1 MPILRALFCV
11 LQILAYY
18 PEVGSQNTVVAWG
31 LWSEWPVS
39 CSVTCGTGQ
48 RCRERKCLD
57 GFGKVHKPS
66 LCAGPEK
73 SQETECST
81 CVISTR
87 CPQKPGWSEWSE
99 WSVCQL
105 IRDQANK
112 KADKRGCRPGNRVR
126 KRLCNNPPPEPGDNS
141 ITCTGEPQQV
151 RKCAYGCP
159 DIPVLED
166 YNINARVG
174 HQVEQDHLMR
184 RISLRSIGPNEDV
197 VKIRAVGESV
207 IFDCDTPAYRLAKEL
222 ADARVL
228 SAVQAGLPSRQLR
241 VSWRLGG
248 RPITEGAPKF
258 SEPIS
263 KRQKDLLD
271 EETTWLGKLKRGVVE
286 VREAQLIMPSVKPG
300 DAGLITCHLS
310 IGQAQWTAIFFTLII
325 LDQRFS
331 SPALMPFYLHSGVGV
346 HSALSVSN
354 LHWYDAA
361 RLVWRQNGEIQFTDL
376 LARPGGRIRRIAQLN
391 NTYQGQWDCFLV
403 IPLPNAPTIQAVE
416 DNFTISA
423 VYWVNSFFLRVAPEP
438 LTLWELGDRPP
449 ATARM
454 RLISLIT
461 STICLALT
469 GAVAMTVWAVW
480 RWVTRSPNVQQL
492 QCCVEE
498 ELEDRTRL
506 VLTAQHRA
514 HTNRELL
521 VPLVEKEEEALETM
535 RTEDPVEED
544 KPSIDDLGYDLS

>member
-1 MPILRALFCV
+1 MPTTKALFCL
-11 LQILAYY
+11 LQIIAFYSR
-18 PEVGSQNTVVAWG
+18 VGNQSTVVAWG

-39 CSVTCGTGQ
+39 CSVSCGIGQ

-57 GFGKVHKPS
+57 GFGKIHKPS

-73 SQETECST
+73 SSETECST
-81 CVISTR
+81 CVISSR

-99 WSVCQL
+99 WSACQL
-105 IRDQANK
+105 IRDQASK

-126 KRLCNNPPPEPGDNS
+126 KRLCNNPPPEPGENS

-151 RKCAYGCP
+151 RKCPYGCP

-184 RISLRSIGPNEDV
+184 RISLRDIGPVEDV
-197 VKIRAVGESV
+197 VKIRAIGESV
-207 IFDCDTPAYRLAKEL
+207 IFNCDTPAYRLAREL

-248 RPITEGAPKF
+248 RPITEGAP
-258 SEPIS
+258 ELHQPIS
-263 KRQKDLLD
+263 QRQRQLQK
-271 EETTWLGKLKRGVVE
+271 EETLWLSKLKRGEVE
-286 VREAQLIMPSVKPG
+286 IREAQLIMPNVKPG
-300 DAGLITCHLS
+300 DAGLVTCHLS

-331 SPALMPFYLHSGVGV
+331 APALMPFYLHSGVGSQ
-346 HSALSVSN
+346 SALTVSN

-361 RLVWRQNGEIQFTDL
+361 RLVWKQNGEVQFTDL
-376 LARPGGRIRRIAQLN
+376 LARAGGRIRRIAHLN
-391 NTYQGQWDCFLV
+391 NTHQGQWDCFLV
-403 IPLPNAPTIQAVE
+403 IPLPDAPTVQASPE
-416 DNFTISA
+416 NFTVSA

-438 LTLWELGDRPP
+438 LTVWELGDSPP
-449 ATARM
+449 AIARM

-461 STICLALT
+461 FTICLALT

-480 RWVTRSPNVQQL
+480 RWVSRSPKVEQL

-521 VPLVEKEEEALETM
+521 VPLIEREEEALVTM
-535 RTEDPVEED
+535 RTENQITEER
-544 KPSIDDLGYDLS
+544 PAIDDDDDDL